1 MHVHHDCNHELNPS
15 GDGLGLNNIKSMFD
29 WCVLLISMKID
40 LRRQLYDETSQDTI
54 LFSQELL

>member
-1 MHVHHDCNHELNPS
+1 MHVHHDCYHELNPS

>member
-15 GDGLGLNNIKSMFD
+15 ADGLGLNNIKSMFD